1 MHNKIKQVIVL
12 LLMQLSFVTFSK
24 AQKIVGATWSFSV
37 EQKDDKEATLVIT
50 ATIKETFHIYSQFLT
65 TNDGPI
71 PTTFDFSK
79 NKNFELIGKVEEGKA
94 EEINDEA
101 FQMKLLIFEKTA
113 EFKQK
118 IKILSKE
125 NFNVEGKL
133 TFMACDNRMCL
144 PPEDVPFSFSINK
157 K

>member
-1 MHNKIKQVIVL
+1 MKLKKKILFFIVFL
-12 LLMQLSFVTFSK
+12 LPFGFSN
-24 AQKIVGATWSFSV
+24 AQALVGATWKFSV
-37 EQKDDKEATLVIT
+37 EQKNDKEATLILT
-50 ATIKETFHIYSQFLT
+50 ANIKETFHIYSQFLA

-71 PTTFDFSK
+71 PTTFDFTQ

-94 EEINDEA
+94 EEINEEA

-113 EFKQK
+113 IFKQK

-125 NFNVEGKL
+125 NFTVDGKL